1 MFTNVIAAVNDD
13 PAAHDVIALAGDLI
27 DPGGELA
34 LAHVTVGGPR
44 PNRASGAT
52 SPASRRLAS
61 LELLEAVITR
71 AGVTATP
78 LTSLARSV
86 GRGLHELAERE
97 HCDLLVV
104 GSSSRAFFDRVLIGD
119 DTRDA
124 LNGAPCAVA
133 IAPSGYARHAAQLR
147 EIGVAFDGS
156 PESEHALALGRA
168 LAAARDARVS
178 AFEAVD
184 IPAGTLGA
192 YGVEFG
198 DAVDAIVQTARERIE
213 ALGGVEAHAAY
224 GPVTE
229 ELALYSA
236 SVDLLVVGSRG
247 YGPLGRLVH
256 GSTSMGLARSARCAL
271 LVLPRGSRAAPPIEA
286 PTVTA
291 AAAAT

>member
-1 MFTNVIAAVNDD
+1 MFRNVIVAVNDS
-13 PAAHDVIALAGDLI
+13 PAARDAIALATDLI
-27 DPGGELA
+27 DSTGALA
-34 LAHVTVGGPR
+34 LAHVTLGDPR
-44 PNRASGAT
+44 PSHASGTAFQ
-52 SPASRRLAS
+52 ASQRLLS
-61 LELLEAVITR
+61 LEVIEAVATR

-78 LTSLARSV
+78 LTSVARSV

-104 GSSSRAFFDRVLIGD
+104 GSSSRAFFDRVVIGD

-147 EIGVAFDGS
+147 EIGVAYDGS
-156 PESEHALALGRA
+156 PESEDGLATARA
-168 LAAARDARVS
+168 LAVALEARIS
-178 AFEAVD
+178 AFEAVN

-192 YGVEFG
+192 YGPEFG
-198 DAVDAIVQTARERIE
+198 DAVDAIVRTARERIE
-213 ALGGVEAHAAY
+213 ALGSIEAHAAY
-224 GPVTE
+224 GPVIE

-256 GSTSMGLARSARCAL
+256 GSTSAGLARTARCPL
-271 LVLPRGSRAAPPIEA
+271 LVLPRGSRSTFDAPPM
-286 PTVTA
+286 TA
-291 AAAAT
+291 AAVAI